1 MDRLHNAWILCCAL
15 LAPLV
20 LSGCASPDPASP
32 APERP
37 GALTRI
43 VESGVIR
50 VGMTG
55 EQPPLTMISRNG
67 DFLGLDVALMR
78 VLASGMGV
86 EARFVRLDFEKLLD
100 ALDADEVDVVMS
112 GMTITPRRV
121 ERATFIG
128 PYFTSGKTLLTRSEE
143 LAAVEIP
150 EDLDKP
156 ELRFAALR
164 GSTSEEFAR
173 SSLSNAQLVLTAGLD
188 QAVQKVVSGEVDA
201 LVADRETCFFA
212 VLRYPDQGLI
222 ASPATFTLE
231 PMGIAVPLDEPQL
244 ANLLRTYFTAL
255 AESGALERAQ
265 TVWFKDPSWVK
276 SLR

>member
-1 MDRLHNAWILCCAL
+1 VARFRNAWVLCHGLLLL
-15 LAPLV
+15 LA
-20 LSGCASPDPASP
+20 LSGCASSG
-32 APERP
+32 PETP

-55 EQPPLTMISRNG
+55 EQPPLTMMSRDG

-78 VLASGMGV
+78 VLARSMGV
-86 EARFVRLDFEKLLD
+86 EARFVQLDFENLLD
-100 ALDADEVDVVMS
+100 ALDADDVDVVMS

-173 SSLSNAQLVLTAGLD
+173 SSLSRAQLVLTAGLD

-276 SLR
+276 NLR

>member
-1 MDRLHNAWILCCAL
+1 VARSRNAWILCYAL
-15 LAPLV
+15 LLLLV
-20 LSGCASPDPASP
+20 LSGCASSGN
-32 APERP
+32 ESP

-43 VESGVIR
+43 VENSVIR

-55 EQPPLTMISRNG
+55 EQPPLTMMSRDG

-78 VLASGMGV
+78 VLARGMGV
-86 EARFVRLDFEKLLD
+86 EARFVQLDFEKLLD
-100 ALDADEVDVVMS
+100 ALDAGEVDVVMS

-121 ERATFIG
+121 ERATFVG

-173 SSLSNAQLVLTAGLD
+173 SSLSSAQLVFTAGLD

>member
-1 MDRLHNAWILCCAL
+1 MARFRNAWIRCYAL
-15 LAPLV
+15 LL
-20 LSGCASPDPASP
+20 LLILFGCASSSP
-32 APERP
+32 ETP

-43 VESGVIR
+43 VENGVIR

-55 EQPPLTMISRNG
+55 EQPPLTMMSRNG

-78 VLASGMGV
+78 VLASSMGV
-86 EARFVRLDFEKLLD
+86 EARFVQIDFENLLD
-100 ALDADEVDVVMS
+100 ALDADDVDVVMS

-143 LAAVEIP
+143 LAAIEIP
-150 EDLDKP
+150 EDLDEP

-173 SSLSNAQLVLTAGLD
+173 RALSSAQLVLTAGLD
-188 QAVQKVVSGEVDA
+188 QAVQKVVSGEVDG

-255 AESGALERAQ
+255 AESGTLERAQ

>member
-1 MDRLHNAWILCCAL
+1 VARFRNAWILGYASLIL
-15 LAPLV
+15 LA
-20 LSGCASPDPASP
+20 LSGCTSSSP
-32 APERP
+32 ETP

-43 VESGVIR
+43 VESRVIR

-55 EQPPLTMISRNG
+55 EQPPLTMVSRYG
-67 DFLGLDVALMR
+67 DFLGMDVALMR
-78 VLASGMGV
+78 VLAQGMGV
-86 EARFVRLDFEKLLD
+86 EARFVQIDFENLLD
-100 ALDADEVDVVMS
+100 ALDADDVDVVMS
-112 GMTITPRRV
+112 GMTITPRRA

-128 PYFTSGKTLLTRSEE
+128 PYFTSGKTLLTRSEQ

-156 ELRFAALR
+156 ELSFAALR

-173 SSLSNAQLVLTAGLD
+173 RALSNAKLVLTAGLD
-188 QAVQKVVSGEVDA
+188 QAVQKVVSGEVDG

-212 VLRYPDQGLI
+212 VLRFPDQGLI

-244 ANLLRTYFTAL
+244 ANLLRTYFEAL
-255 AESGALERAQ
+255 SESGALERAHK
-265 TVWFKDPSWVK
+265 VWFEDPSWVK

>member
-1 MDRLHNAWILCCAL
+1 MDRSRNARILCCAL
-15 LAPLV
+15 LVPLV
-20 LSGCASPDPASP
+20 LSGCASPGPASP

-55 EQPPLTMISRNG
+55 EQPPLTMISRDG
-67 DFLGLDVALMR
+67 EFLGLDVALMR
-78 VLASGMGV
+78 VLARSMGV
-86 EARFVRLDFEKLLD
+86 EARFVRIDFENLLD
-100 ALDADEVDVVMS
+100 ALDSDEVDVVMS

-128 PYFTSGKTLLTRSEE
+128 PYFTSGKTLLTRSRE

-150 EDLDKP
+150 QDLDKP

-173 SSLSNAQLVLTAGLD
+173 RSLPNATLVLTAGLD

-201 LVADRETCFFA
+201 LVADRESCFFA
-212 VLRYPDQGLI
+212 VLRFPDQGLI
-222 ASPATFTLE
+222 ASPAAFTLE
-231 PMGIAVPLDEPQL
+231 PMGIAVPLDEPRL

-255 AESGALERAQ
+255 SEAGTLERAQ
-265 TVWFKDPSWVK
+265 KVWFEDPSWVK

>member
-1 MDRLHNAWILCCAL
+1 MARSRNVWVLSYAL
-15 LAPLV
+15 LILLV
-20 LSGCASPDPASP
+20 LSGCASSSP
-32 APERP
+32 ETP

-55 EQPPLTMISRNG
+55 EQPPLTMLSRDG

-78 VLASGMGV
+78 VLARSMGV
-86 EARFVRLDFEKLLD
+86 EARFVQIDFENLLD

-143 LAAVEIP
+143 LAAIEIP

-173 SSLSNAQLVLTAGLD
+173 SSLSSAQLVLTAGLD
-188 QAVQKVVSGEVDA
+188 QAVQKVGSGEVDA

-231 PMGIAVPLDEPQL
+231 PMGIAVPLDAPRL

-265 TVWFKDPSWVK
+265 AVWFKDPSWVK